1 MKRILFIIIAIV
13 AALAVISAFANK
25 AKGGENSSI
34 ILSQQTTT
42 NSNPDVIRTRTGVRP
57 VEAILHHGLGLEFIF
72 YIPHGPV
79 SIFVM
84 NSCGQIVCSY
94 SCNTNEESIVNM
106 PVTFSTGF
114 YYIRIESEAYIYTG
128 DFSI

>member
-57 VEAILHHGLGLEFIF
+57 VEAILHHGLVFEFIF
-72 YIPHGPV
+72 YFLHFLFSFFLFLFCGH
-79 SIFVM
+79 FVW
-84 NSCGQIVCSY
+84 CF